1 MLLTKLL
8 PYQLY
13 QTLVEPLHVLR
24 LGKSVS
30 YHTFALMLPQCQQ
43 HLEIFF
49 FLIIIITAVIQ
60 VSQYKPAGQVSVA
73 TATNSALLHKDTER
87 VNMTKRNELFY
98 YLMESLIEVNDYVKR
113 FT

>member
-1 MLLTKLL
+1 
-8 PYQLY
+8 
-13 QTLVEPLHVLR
+13 
-24 LGKSVS
+24 
-30 YHTFALMLPQCQQ
+30 MLPQCQQ
-43 HLEIFF
+43 HLEKIF

-73 TATNSALLHKDTER
+73 TATNSALLHKDTESI